1 MRHGAKSTNLG
12 FRVERVAN
20 ANILGARN
28 QGVNKIAC
36 NAAFQKYAG
45 AGKTLLAIIGENTE
59 QGPIHSLF
67 KVGGGKYDICRLAA
81 KFHCDGC
88 EILRRQGH
96 DLLSC
101 FRAPGE

>member
-59 QGPIHSLF
+59 QGPIHSLSRSAEANTIF
-67 KVGGGKYDICRLAA
+67 ADLPPSSIVTG
-81 KFHCDGC
+81 

-96 DLLSC
+96 DLLPVSG
-101 FRAPGE
+101 PGE